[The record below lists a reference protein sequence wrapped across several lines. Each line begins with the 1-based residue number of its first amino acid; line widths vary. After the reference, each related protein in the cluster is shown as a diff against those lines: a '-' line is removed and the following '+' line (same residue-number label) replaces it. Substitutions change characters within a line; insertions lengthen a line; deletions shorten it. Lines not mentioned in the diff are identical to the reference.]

1 MAPTETFVFR
11 CGHCHQPL
19 RALPSQ
25 QGSRFRCVHCS
36 TLGKVP
42 AAPSSKSPA
51 EPTSMRPNQAPRIDS
66 GSPLAGEFNFRRP
79 RAEEDGLDM
88 TPMVDVTFLLLIFFM
103 ITASFSLQKSLEMPA
118 SDQSESVAQQR
129 TIEELEQDDDYL
141 IVRIDQEN
149 VVWVNEHEAPT
160 RHELLSQL
168 QEARD
173 TSQKAPGHLLVYAH
187 GDALHDKVVM
197 VLDVGNALGF
207 EHVRLA
213 TEELE

>member
-1 MAPTETFVFR
+1 MAPAKTFLFR
-11 CGHCHQPL
+11 CGHCQQPL

-25 QGSRFRCVHCS
+25 QGNRFRCVHCS

-42 AAPSSKSPA
+42 SPPSGKSPA
-51 EPTSMRPNQAPRIDS
+51 DPPSMRPNHAPPIASLPPGGD
-66 GSPLAGEFNFRRP
+66 FNFRRP

-141 IVRIDQEN
+141 IVRIDQDN

-173 TSQKAPGHLLVYAH
+173 ASQKAPSHMLVYAH
-187 GDALHDKVVM
+187 GDALHEKVVM